1 MGLINVLWHVG
12 NFADCAFIG
21 SIVCLANSICYVSVV
36 VYYTSLS
43 ENSTLH
49 NPYRLIS
56 QEGPDLIPEIVH
68 DGGMTN
74 SHLEYHRT
82 MSTPEPVERIVND
95 LLEAEITTET
105 FDWRREINYSLRHI
119 FPLLYE
125 WPLLKST
132 EKIFGIITM
141 PIVFVLNTTVPV
153 IHEHHLDTIV
163 ETHISRLGDI
173 VLETEQ
179 ELEHDYPK
187 LLLFTQ
193 LMLAPAVIFTL
204 YGILYTRF
212 LGYLLLCWAFPAGL
226 VLAFVGYIVTKDK
239 PVISHT
245 ATITFIGFL
254 ISLFYIMSV
263 TDRLVSTIAELGE
276 LFGIADSVL
285 GISLFAFG
293 NSLPDIISNL
303 SLAKRGSG
311 TMALAACIGG
321 PALSIIF

>member
-1 MGLINVLWHVG
+1 M
-12 NFADCAFIG
+12 
-21 SIVCLANSICYVSVV
+21 
-36 VYYTSLS
+36 YYTSVS
-43 ENSTLH
+43 ENTTLH

-56 QEGPDLIPEIVH
+56 QQDPDLIPEIVQ
-68 DGGMTN
+68 DGDMTN
-74 SHLEYHRT
+74 SQLEYHRA

-95 LLEAEITTET
+95 LLEAESV
-105 FDWRREINYSLRHI
+105 DWRREINYTLRHV

-141 PIVFVLNTTVPV
+141 PIVFVLNSTVPV
-153 IHEHHLDTIV
+153 IHEHHLDSIV
-163 ETHISRLGDI
+163 ETHISRIGDI
-173 VLETEQ
+173 VLESEQ

-321 PALSIIF
+321 PALSIRV